1 MKLQEAPGSN
11 PMEELET
18 QTYCQRAALEL
29 AGLITHQRRP
39 RGRQRRD
46 SALLRGFVVEV
57 LSAGATADHLQRGP
71 WKVGTKPLRKPG
83 RGGLD
88 FIPLVQRGGTVV
100 MVSTRQEAEELVA
113 FLNYCG
119 MEEFGAR

>member
-1 MKLQEAPGSN
+1 
-11 PMEELET
+11 MEDLAT

-29 AGLITHQRRP
+29 VALISHQRKP

-46 SALLRGFVVEV
+46 SALLHRFVNEV
-57 LSAGATADHLQRGP
+57 LSGRSAAHLQGGP
-71 WKVGTKPLRKPG
+71 WTIGTRPLKKRG

-88 FIPLVQRGGTVV
+88 FIPLVRRGQTVI
-100 MVSTRQEAEELVA
+100 MVSTPQEAEELTA

-119 MEEFGAR
+119 LDELTGR

>member
-1 MKLQEAPGSN
+1 
-11 PMEELET
+11 MEDLAT

-29 AGLITHQRRP
+29 VALITHQRKP

-46 SALLRGFVVEV
+46 SALLRRFVTEV
-57 LSAGATADHLQRGP
+57 LSGKSAAHLQSGP
-71 WKVGTKPLRKPG
+71 WTIGTRQLKKRG

-88 FIPLVQRGGTVV
+88 FIPLVRRGQTVI
-100 MVSTRQEAEELVA
+100 MVSTPHEAEELTA

-119 MEEFGAR
+119 MDELTGR

>member
-1 MKLQEAPGSN
+1 
-11 PMEELET
+11 MEDLAT

-29 AGLITHQRRP
+29 VALISHQRKP

-46 SALLRGFVVEV
+46 SALLHRFVSEV
-57 LSAGATADHLQRGP
+57 LSGRSPAHLQGGP
-71 WKVGTKPLRKPG
+71 WTIGTRPLKKRG

-88 FIPLVQRGGTVV
+88 FIPVVRRGHTVI
-100 MVSTRQEAEELVA
+100 MVSTPEEAEELTA

-119 MEEFGAR
+119 MDELAGR

>member
-1 MKLQEAPGSN
+1 
-11 PMEELET
+11 MEELAT

-29 AGLITHQRRP
+29 AALITHQRRP

-46 SALLRGFVVEV
+46 SALLRRFVSEV
-57 LSAGATADHLQRGP
+57 LAGGPSAEALQGGP
-71 WKVGTKPLRKPG
+71 WHVGTRPLRKRG

-88 FIPLVQRGGTVV
+88 FIPLVERGETTI
-100 MVSTRQEAEELVA
+100 MMSTPQEAEDLVA

-119 MEEFGAR
+119 MDEFTEH

>member
-1 MKLQEAPGSN
+1 
-11 PMEELET
+11 MEELGT

-29 AGLITHQRRP
+29 AALITHQRRP

-46 SALLRGFVVEV
+46 SALLRRFVTQV
-57 LSAGATADHLQRGP
+57 LQGGPSAHLLQGGP
-71 WKVGTKPLRKPG
+71 WKVGTRALKKPG

-88 FIPLVQRGGTVV
+88 FIPLVQRGDTTV
-100 MVSTRQEAEELVA
+100 MMSTAQEAEELVA

-119 MEEFGAR
+119 MEEFTNR